1 MRTELE
7 LIRNAAA
14 NNGGTIEISRAAV
27 DGDTTAMSAA
37 IPKGTAPLDIV
48 GKAPVWLQMGVDHNP
63 EAVGTY
69 ILPYQSPIVAEKVA
83 ELAPLT
89 GDNTTPTGIL
99 VSPARFSA
107 SKTLTVESIV
117 SAGDQYLTKLLE
129 DLETGCDRKISAE
142 VYAKILAGADT
153 VSGAGLDKQG
163 FNALM
168 AAAEIEMDGAFFAH
182 RATFFE
188 AAGTSIDTGSGVF
201 LAKMDSPDKGLT
213 SDGVNF
219 FYSEL
224 FSDPSGEKYVA
235 YGDPSRI
242 HVAVWGLEVVVDK
255 MTKAAT
261 GQVVFTVNK
270 LACVALTNPTAFSKS
285 KNLVS

>member
-1 MRTELE
+1 MKTELD

-14 NNGGTIEISRAAV
+14 NNGGTIEITRAAV

-48 GKAPVWLQMGVDHNP
+48 GKAPVWLQMGVDHNA

-69 ILPYQSPIVAEKVA
+69 ILPYQSPIVAE
-83 ELAPLT
+83 LAPLT
-89 GDNTTPTGIL
+89 GDNTTPTGLL
-99 VSPARFSA
+99 VAPARFST

-142 VYAKILAGADT
+142 VYAKILAGADSVT
-153 VSGAGLDKQG
+153 SAGMDKQG

-188 AAGTSIDTGSGVF
+188 AAGTSIDAGSGLF
-201 LAKMDSPDKGLT
+201 LAKMESADKGLT

-224 FSDPSGEKYVA
+224 FADPSGEKYVA

-242 HVAVWGLEVVVDK
+242 HVAVWGIEVVVDK